1 MLRHHCF
8 GLFYGERS
16 FMKRRF
22 AVEEM
27 FTGQALV
34 INIAFIVLG
43 FFFHAYITRTN
54 AIAASKQ
61 SKAILAGAQ
70 KESEVIRREAKVQ
83 AKDAVLRA
91 REKSEQDLSSQRK
104 DILDFEKRI
113 VEREKNLFGKL
124 EMLSSKELKLTGRL
138 TQIHDQKDV
147 LKEEQNKLETL
158 ILEETRRVED
168 AATLSKDEARKII
181 MDRMEDELKAE
192 VGGLIRHAQRN
203 AKQAAEKTAR
213 EIIATAIQRYAAD
226 TVCDITTSNVPL
238 ESDDIKGRIIGKE
251 GRNIKSFEA
260 ITGVNVLI
268 DETPELVVLS
278 SFEPIRREVAR
289 VALTE
294 LIEDGRIHP
303 VRIEE
308 TVEKV
313 RAELDETIRRAG
325 EDALF
330 DLGITGVA
338 PELVQILGKLKFRT
352 SYKQNVLDHSVEAAH
367 LIAMMAAELG
377 LDTKLAKRVG
387 IFHDIGKALDHEIEG
402 GHAAIGENLLRK
414 YGEDPLVCKAIG
426 SQHEDMDR
434 TNVYAVLCDAADAM
448 TAARPGARME
458 TTDLYIERL
467 QKIENIC
474 NQYAGVKS
482 SYAVQAGREIRIMVE
497 PEKFN
502 DHGTQLLARN
512 IAKQIG
518 KEVKIPG
525 TVRVTVIRETRCVEY
540 AK

>member
-1 MLRHHCF
+1 M
-8 GLFYGERS
+8 
-16 FMKRRF
+16 F
-22 AVEEM
+22 A
-27 FTGQALV
+27 GQALI

-43 FFFHAYITRTN
+43 FFFHAYITKTN

-61 SKAILAGAQ
+61 SKAILEGAQ
-70 KESEVIRREAKVQ
+70 KESDFIRREAKVQ

-91 REKSEQDLSSQRK
+91 REKSEHEVHAQRK
-104 DILDFEKRI
+104 DILDLEKRI
-113 VEREKNLFGKL
+113 VEREKNLSSKL
-124 EMLSSKELKLTGRL
+124 EMLGSKETELSRQMADIQKQRNKIAQKREKL
-138 TQIHDQKDV
+138 DS
-147 LKEEQNKLETL
+147 L
-158 ILEETRRVED
+158 ILEETRRIENS
-168 AATLSKDEARKII
+168 AALSKDEAREILMTRI
-181 MDRMEDELKAE
+181 ESELQPE
-192 VGGLIRHAQRN
+192 VGSLIRHSQKN
-203 AKQAAEKTAR
+203 AREDARKAAR
-213 EIIATAIQRYAAD
+213 EIIATAIQRYAG
-226 TVCDITTSNVPL
+226 DIVSDFTTSSVPL
-238 ESDDIKGRIIGKE
+238 DSDDLKGRIIGKE

-260 ITGVNVLI
+260 VTGVNVLI
-268 DETPELVVLS
+268 DETPEMVMLS
-278 SFEPIRREVAR
+278 SFDPIRREVAR

-313 RAELDETIRRAG
+313 RRELDESIRHAG
-325 EDALF
+325 EETLF
-330 DLGITGVA
+330 NLGISGVA

-367 LIAMMAAELG
+367 LTSMMAAELG
-377 LDTKLAKRVG
+377 LDPKLAKRIG
-387 IFHDIGKALDHEIEG
+387 IFHDIGKAVDHEMEG
-402 GHAAIGENLLRK
+402 DHVTIGENLLRK
-414 YGEDPLVCKAIG
+414 YGEEPQVYKAVG
-426 SQHEDMDR
+426 AQHENAD
-434 TNVYAVLCDAADAM
+434 NGNIYAVLCDAADAI

-467 QKIENIC
+467 TKIEKIC
-474 NQYAGVKS
+474 NQYSGVKS

-512 IAKQIG
+512 IARQIS

-525 TVRVTVIRETRCVEY
+525 VVRVTVIRETRCIEY

>member
-1 MLRHHCF
+1 M
-8 GLFYGERS
+8 
-16 FMKRRF
+16 
-22 AVEEM
+22 EEM
-27 FTGQALV
+27 FAGQGILLGLG
-34 INIAFIVLG
+34 FLVLG
-43 FFFHAYITRTN
+43 FFFHAYITKSN

-61 SKAILAGAQ
+61 SKAILAETR
-70 KESEVIRREAKVQ
+70 KEADVIRREAKVQ

-91 REKSEQDLSSQRK
+91 RENSEKEISSQRK
-104 DILDFEKRI
+104 DILDLEKR
-113 VEREKNLFGKL
+113 VVQREKNLSAKL
-124 EMLSSKELKLTGRL
+124 EMLSNKELQLTGRL
-138 TQIHDQKDV
+138 TEVHDQKDA
-147 LKEEQNKLETL
+147 LKERQNKVEVLIQQET
-158 ILEETRRVED
+158 ERVEKV
-168 AATLSKDEARKII
+168 ATLSREEARKII
-181 MDRMEDELKAE
+181 MARMEDELKAE
-192 VGGLIRHAQRN
+192 ASGLIRHTRKN
-203 AKQAAEKTAR
+203 TKQDAEKIAR

-226 TVCDITTSNVPL
+226 TACDITTSNVPL

-260 ITGVNVLI
+260 VTGVNVLI

-278 SFEPIRREVAR
+278 SFDPIRREVAR

-308 TVEKV
+308 TVERV
-313 RAELDETIRRAG
+313 RKELNQTIRHAG
-325 EDALF
+325 EEALF
-330 DLGITGVA
+330 SLGITGVA
-338 PELVQILGKLKFRT
+338 PELVQTLGKLKFRT
-352 SYKQNVLDHSVEAAH
+352 SYKQNMLEHSIEAAH
-367 LIAMMAAELG
+367 LISMMAAELG
-377 LDTKLAKRVG
+377 LDTKLAKRCG
-387 IFHDIGKALDHEIEG
+387 IFHDIGKALDHEVEG

-414 YGEDPLVCKAIG
+414 YGEDPLVYKAIG
-426 SQHEDMDR
+426 AQHEDMDR
-434 TNVYAVLCDAADAM
+434 SNIYAVLCDAADAM

-467 QKIENIC
+467 AKIEKIC